1 MIRRREFISLLGGA
15 AAWPLAARAQQSGKV
30 ARLGFLGAT
39 SATVGDYPN
48 RIAAL
53 RSGLRDLAYVEGT
66 NLIIEYR
73 WAEQNYARLP
83 ALADELVRSS
93 VDVIVTHGTPA
104 TAAAKRATTTI
115 PIVMAIIGDPIAGG
129 IVASLARPGGNITGS
144 SFFSPEIS
152 GKRVELLK
160 EAMPQL
166 TRVAALVNPDN
177 PVTADWH
184 AMENVAQPLKLQ
196 LQRFPVRG
204 PDEFESA
211 FDDMQRGHIEALTMT
226 DDALIVANASAI
238 AALAGERRLLS
249 IGSTELAEAGG
260 IIGYG
265 IDFIAAYRHAATFI
279 DKILK
284 GRKPGDIPIEQATKF
299 QFVLN
304 LKVAKAL
311 GFKMPTPILLRAN
324 EIIE

>member
-15 AAWPLAARAQQSGKV
+15 AAAWPLAARARQSGKV

-211 FDDMQRGHIEALTMT
+211 FDDMQRGAHRGPH
-226 DDALIVANASAI
+226 DD
-238 AALAGERRLLS
+238 
-249 IGSTELAEAGG
+249 
-260 IIGYG
+260 
-265 IDFIAAYRHAATFI
+265 
-279 DKILK
+279 
-284 GRKPGDIPIEQATKF
+284 
-299 QFVLN
+299 
-304 LKVAKAL
+304 
-311 GFKMPTPILLRAN
+311 
-324 EIIE
+324 

>member
-1 MIRRREFISLLGGA
+1 SQDRQGARHQNLRQSTLARRRGHRMIRRREFISLLGGA
-15 AAWPLAARAQQSGKV
+15 AAAWPLAARARQSGKV

-129 IVASLARPGGNITGS
+129 NSSELGAAGRQHHGIEFFQPGN
-144 SFFSPEIS
+144 
-152 GKRVELLK
+152 
-160 EAMPQL
+160 
-166 TRVAALVNPDN
+166 
-177 PVTADWH
+177 
-184 AMENVAQPLKLQ
+184 
-196 LQRFPVRG
+196 QREKGRI
-204 PDEFESA
+204 A
-211 FDDMQRGHIEALTMT
+211 QRGHAAT
-226 DDALIVANASAI
+226 DARGCPREPGQSCNRR
-238 AALAGERRLLS
+238 LARDGERRP
-249 IGSTELAEAGG
+249 TAQ
-260 IIGYG
+260 
-265 IDFIAAYRHAATFI
+265 IAAAA
-279 DKILK
+279 L
-284 GRKPGDIPIEQATKF
+284 PGAGTRRIRERI
-299 QFVLN
+299 
-304 LKVAKAL
+304 
-311 GFKMPTPILLRAN
+311 
-324 EIIE
+324 